1 MSAHQGLQSV
11 VATADHSC
19 YRDFSSQTR
28 IQNQSIS
35 HQEPVVT
42 QVKTTESVV
51 SMGINPRIEQNKLWL
66 EFIQHIGELITDG
79 GEIVPIFGS
88 IGQRNINIT
97 VHFPKGKVARGMYRK
112 SRDTFIRLKTGGG
125 SITSAIG
132 ANTSNIDTLKS
143 YVVSST
149 DKVELKEDT
158 NNKIEVDGTSA
169 AEKVTITVAGT
180 EALEIDDATASF
192 NGLIKSTGIELINL
206 SDSLIMK
213 DSAGDRW
220 RIQIQTDGTLRT
232 TKL

>member
-1 MSAHQGLQSV
+1 MVAMEEELELSCQVEKSGLFCRCTKHDGVSTHQRLQSV
-11 VATADHSC
+11 VSTADHRC

-125 SITSAIG
+125 SI
-132 ANTSNIDTLKS
+132 
-143 YVVSST
+143 
-149 DKVELKEDT
+149 
-158 NNKIEVDGTSA
+158 
-169 AEKVTITVAGT
+169 
-180 EALEIDDATASF
+180 ALVHI
-192 NGLIKSTGIELINL
+192 
-206 SDSLIMK
+206 
-213 DSAGDRW
+213 
-220 RIQIQTDGTLRT
+220 
-232 TKL
+232 

>member
-1 MSAHQGLQSV
+1 
-11 VATADHSC
+11 
-19 YRDFSSQTR
+19 
-28 IQNQSIS
+28 
-35 HQEPVVT
+35 VT
-42 QVKTTESVV
+42 IDSDDIDYT
-51 SMGINPRIEQNKLWL
+51 G
-66 EFIQHIGELITDG
+66 
-79 GEIVPIFGS
+79 
-88 IGQRNINIT
+88 
-97 VHFPKGKVARGMYRK
+97 
-112 SRDTFIRLKTGGG
+112 TGGG

-132 ANTSNIDTLKS
+132 ANTSNIDTLKT

-192 NGLIKSTGIELINL
+192 NGLVKSNGIELVSA